1 MRYSFDAPPDGPTQK
16 HRQYYAMLGTRG
28 MWEDGWKAASL
39 HAPLTGKGHF
49 DTDGWELYHVDV
61 DRSESKDLSKENP
74 EKLKA
79 LVQAWSEEAEKNLV
93 LPIDDRSTIEQLG
106 IERPTVEPAR
116 DRYLYYPGTSPVPE
130 GVAVSIRGRSY
141 KILANVEL
149 TDPKASGVIFAHGS
163 RFGGHALFIKDHKLH
178 YVYNFLGI
186 APEQHFMSPPLTR
199 GKHSLGMEFVRDT
212 TGTHGEAIG
221 HMKLYVD
228 DKVVA
233 QGPMRTQPGKFTL
246 SGDGLC
252 VGYDSGDAVSHEY
265 KTPGTFRGGTIAF
278 VGVTVEKTGYL
289 DLEAEAKRA
298 MMHE

>member
-1 MRYSFDAPPDGPTQK
+1 
-16 HRQYYAMLGTRG
+16 MLGTRG
-28 MWEDGWKAASL
+28 IWEDGWKAAAL

-74 EKLKA
+74 DKLKA
-79 LVQAWSEEAEKNLV
+79 LVKAWSEEADKNLV
-93 LPIDDRSTIEQLG
+93 LPLDDRGAVEQIG
-106 IERPTVEPAR
+106 ITRPSVESPR

-130 GVAVSIRGRSY
+130 GVAVNVRGRSY
-141 KILANVEL
+141 KIIANVEL
-149 TDPKASGVIFAHGS
+149 TPTASGVIFAHGS
-163 RFGGHALFIKDHKLH
+163 RFGGHALFIKDHRLH

-186 APEQHFMSPPLTR
+186 APEQDFMSPPLTA

-212 TGTHGEAIG
+212 SGTHGESIG

-233 QGPMRTQPGKFTL
+233 QGPMRTQLGKFTL

-252 VGYDSGDAVSHEY
+252 VGFDSGDAVSRQY
-265 KTPGTFRGGTIAF
+265 KTPGAFTGGTIF
-278 VGVTVEKTGYL
+278 GVGVSVEKAAYA
-289 DLEAEAKRA
+289 DLEQEAKRA
-298 MMHE
+298 LMSE